1 MMIRVEP
8 LTRIRRA
15 LRRSRVIDEI
25 QQHPELFPILRVLA
39 DRKPLRAW
47 YFTRDFFASF
57 RKFPPSPRISSKSGL
72 ITLLY
77 IVYT

>member
-1 MMIRVEP
+1 MIRAEP

-47 YFTRDFFASF
+47 YFTRDFFA
-57 RKFPPSPRISSKSGL
+57 
-72 ITLLY
+72 
-77 IVYT
+77 